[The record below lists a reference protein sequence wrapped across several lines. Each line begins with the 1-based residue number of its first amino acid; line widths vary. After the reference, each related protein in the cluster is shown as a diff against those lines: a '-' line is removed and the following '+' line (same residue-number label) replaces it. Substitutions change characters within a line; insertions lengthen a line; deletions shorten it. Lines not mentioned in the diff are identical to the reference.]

1 MDKQRAK
8 KLIEETFNGAFD
20 EKKYLYFIK
29 ELFNG
34 IDESKKFNYQGNYI
48 KDKYKGHIKQ
58 YRRLGQYKTPA
69 PESKIIDVII
79 VHLEKEKSL
88 DRARTMQRNF
98 IADYL
103 KERDHKDAAI
113 VAFYTDGQEDWRFS
127 LVCMNYKLEYNGN
140 DKVKIKEDL
149 TPARRYSFL
158 VGINEPNHTAQQQ
171 LYPLLKDDVNNPRL
185 SDLESAFNIESV
197 SDEFFE
203 KYKERFYELMEG
215 IDKLREKD
223 KKIGAEFDKK
233 EIATS
238 DFAKKLMG
246 QLVFL
251 YFIQK
256 KGWLGVER
264 DCKWGTGP
272 KDFLNLLFNKKITDY
287 NNFFNDVLEP
297 LFYEGLAVERGDA
310 YFSQFKCKIPFLNG
324 GLFEPVNSY
333 DWVKTDIVIDNDVFK
348 KIFET
353 FNLYNFTVKE
363 DEPLDKEVAV
373 DPEMLGKVFERLMEV
388 KDRKSKGAYYTPRE
402 IVHYMCQESLINYL
416 ITELDG
422 KIKPE
427 DIELFIH
434 KGEFAVENDKAKDE
448 GTKSYP
454 WKMPPSVRQNAEL
467 LDEKLK
473 GIKICDPAI
482 GSGAFPVGMLHEIVK
497 ARNVLTTYIG
507 DEKNRTLYELK
518 RHAIH
523 ENIYGVDIDPSAVDI
538 AKLRLWLSLVVD
550 EENFENIKPLPNL
563 DYKIMQGNSLL
574 EEFEGVKLFDEKIIA
589 KNPEQEKDVERL
601 RNEMTK
607 LTKDYISAH
616 RGNEF
621 LVAEEVNNRLEEVKT
636 ALKKVKTK
644 DDKGKQ
650 TTLDDVESVAVK
662 LAEELKKLQDK
673 FFNESNT
680 NRKKQLKET
689 IDKTIWELIEI
700 SLKEQGKEDVLKKVA
715 KYRQSN
721 SRPFF
726 LWKLNFEDVFESKG
740 GFDVVIGNPPYIQ
753 LQKFK
758 GDSVQESLKRHGYS
772 VYDSN
777 GDIYCLFYEKGLSEL
792 CNNGVLC
799 YITSNKWMRAGY
811 GKILREF
818 FSKYKVISLIELGPG
833 VFKNATVDTNI
844 ILIKNKKG
852 NYNTKALKLQSM
864 DTYNNLIDEF
874 KSNSITISNLSS
886 NSWNILTE
894 EENSLISKI
903 DSVSK
908 PLKDWNIKIYR
919 GILTGLNEAFI
930 IDQTTYKKIVSIDT
944 SSKNIIEPILQ
955 GKDIIKYGYKWNDI
969 YLINTRFDL
978 NVQKK
983 YPTVYEHLKKY
994 EKDAKKREDQG
1005 KNWFNLRAC
1014 DYYEDF
1020 KKEKIV
1026 WKRIGSVLRFGY
1038 DNKGYYG
1045 QDSTCIM
1052 TGDNLIYL
1060 CAYMNSK
1067 IGQMLL
1073 FDKAPKTGTGDL
1085 IVSVQALEPLLIPV
1099 ITKENQN
1106 IVKKIEAIVK
1116 EIIKKNELG
1125 KKTVELEVEIDN
1137 LFYQMLELNSQE
1149 IELINEKMKTNLGRR
1164 YYE

>member
-1 MDKQRAK
+1 
-8 KLIEETFNGAFD
+8 
-20 EKKYLYFIK
+20 
-29 ELFNG
+29 
-34 IDESKKFNYQGNYI
+34 
-48 KDKYKGHIKQ
+48 
-58 YRRLGQYKTPA
+58 KTPA
-69 PESKIIDVII
+69 PESKIIDIII

-103 KERDHKDAAI
+103 KDRDHKDAAI

-127 LVCMNYKLEYNGN
+127 LVCMNYRLENSGN
-140 DKVKIKEDL
+140 DRIKIKEDL

-158 VGINEPNHTAQQQ
+158 VGLNEPNHTAQQQ
-171 LYPLLKDDVNNPRL
+171 LYPLLKDDINNPRL
-185 SDLESAFNIESV
+185 SDLENAFNIESV

-203 KYKERFYELMEG
+203 KYKERFYELVEET
-215 IDKLREKD
+215 DKLRKKD
-223 KKIGAEFDKK
+223 EKIGAEFNKK
-233 EIATS
+233 EIETS

-272 KDFLNLLFNKKITDY
+272 KDFLKLLFNKNITDY
-287 NNFFNDVLEP
+287 KNFFNDVLEP

-324 GLFEPVNSY
+324 GLFEPINGY
-333 DWVKTDIVIDNDVFK
+333 DWVNTDIVINNDVFN

-550 EENFENIKPLPNL
+550 EDNFENIKPLPNL

-574 EEFEGVKLFDEKIIA
+574 EEFEGVKLFDEKIIE
-589 KNPEQEKDVERL
+589 KNVEQEKDVERL

-644 DDKGKQ
+644 DDKGRQ
-650 TTLDDVESVAVK
+650 TTLNDVESVAVK

-680 NRKKQLKET
+680 NKKKQLKET

-700 SLKEQGKEDVLKKVA
+700 SLKE
-715 KYRQSN
+715 
-721 SRPFF
+721 
-726 LWKLNFEDVFESKG
+726 
-740 GFDVVIGNPPYIQ
+740 
-753 LQKFK
+753 
-758 GDSVQESLKRHGYS
+758 
-772 VYDSN
+772 
-777 GDIYCLFYEKGLSEL
+777 
-792 CNNGVLC
+792 
-799 YITSNKWMRAGY
+799 
-811 GKILREF
+811 
-818 FSKYKVISLIELGPG
+818 
-833 VFKNATVDTNI
+833 
-844 ILIKNKKG
+844 
-852 NYNTKALKLQSM
+852 
-864 DTYNNLIDEF
+864 
-874 KSNSITISNLSS
+874 
-886 NSWNILTE
+886 
-894 EENSLISKI
+894 
-903 DSVSK
+903 
-908 PLKDWNIKIYR
+908 
-919 GILTGLNEAFI
+919 
-930 IDQTTYKKIVSIDT
+930 
-944 SSKNIIEPILQ
+944 
-955 GKDIIKYGYKWNDI
+955 
-969 YLINTRFDL
+969 
-978 NVQKK
+978 
-983 YPTVYEHLKKY
+983 
-994 EKDAKKREDQG
+994 
-1005 KNWFNLRAC
+1005 
-1014 DYYEDF
+1014 
-1020 KKEKIV
+1020 
-1026 WKRIGSVLRFGY
+1026 
-1038 DNKGYYG
+1038 
-1045 QDSTCIM
+1045 
-1052 TGDNLIYL
+1052 
-1060 CAYMNSK
+1060 
-1067 IGQMLL
+1067 
-1073 FDKAPKTGTGDL
+1073 
-1085 IVSVQALEPLLIPV
+1085 
-1099 ITKENQN
+1099 
-1106 IVKKIEAIVK
+1106 
-1116 EIIKKNELG
+1116 
-1125 KKTVELEVEIDN
+1125 
-1137 LFYQMLELNSQE
+1137 
-1149 IELINEKMKTNLGRR
+1149 
-1164 YYE
+1164 